1 MRIGGGTS
9 ARRICVFC
17 GSSTGCRP
25 IYADAARVLGQLLAQ
40 RGIGLVYG
48 GGRLGLMGV
57 LADAVL
63 ASGGE
68 VIGVIPQAMVQ
79 QERGHT
85 GLTELRVVSSMHERK
100 ATMSELAAAFVAL
113 PGGFGT
119 LDEFCEVLTW
129 TQLGLHRKPCG
140 ILNICGYFDALLK
153 LFDHAVEERFLRP
166 EHRQL
171 VLADEDAASLVDR
184 LWQFEVPVVEK

>member
-1 MRIGGGTS
+1 MSIGGGTS

-119 LDEFCEVLTW
+119 LEEFCEVLTW

-140 ILNICGYFDALLK
+140 ILNVCGYFDALLK